1 MTINFDELLT
11 RFVKTLNNVNSLSS
25 QILTQFISTINRA
38 HKYAFNNRHVQS
50 TMDISAVWRAESR
63 INHGDS

>member
-11 RFVKTLNNVNSLSS
+11 SVRFVKTLNNVNSLSS

-50 TMDISAVWRAESR
+50 TMDISAV
-63 INHGDS
+63 